1 MADARLTTAIESGAL
16 VLPEG
21 EILALRPAAGTDLS
35 ALPRD
40 RTRILHGFRPD
51 IDAWEA
57 QGWTVSEAEAEA
69 ETDPAGAAVVFVPRS
84 KPLARACL
92 AQAAAL
98 APLVIVD
105 GQKTDGVDSL
115 WREMRTRT
123 GDLPCVTRAHGRLFW
138 FESTAVDISDWT
150 APAPAPVDGGF
161 VTQWGAFS
169 ADGPDRGSQMLA
181 AALPGKLPSRMA
193 DLGAGWGYLARA
205 VLERDGVK
213 SIDLVEAEK
222 LALDCARRNV
232 TDPRA
237 AFHWADVTRF
247 KPDHLYDG
255 IVSNPPFH
263 VGRAADPALGR
274 AFIVAAARML
284 APSGQLWMVANR
296 HLPYESS
303 LRESFRSVEEIGG
316 DGTFKLFHAIRPLKP
331 TDKKPR

>member
-1 MADARLTTAIESGAL
+1 MADARLTTAIESGTL

-21 EILALRPAAGTDLS
+21 AILALRPAAGTDIS
-35 ALPRD
+35 ALPKD
-40 RTRILHGFRPD
+40 RTRIAHGFRPD

-57 QGWTVSEAEAEA
+57 QGWSVAE
-69 ETDPAGAAVVFVPRS
+69 PAPASAVVVFLPRS
-84 KPLARACL
+84 KPLARAMV
-92 AQAAAL
+92 AQAASL
-98 APLVIVD
+98 APMVIVD

-115 WREMRTRT
+115 WREMRTRVN
-123 GDLPCVTRAHGRLFW
+123 DLPCVTRAHGRLFW
-138 FESTAVDISDWT
+138 FASETVDLSDWQ
-150 APAPAPVDGGF
+150 APAPSEVEGGF

-169 ADGPDRGSQMLA
+169 SDGPDRGSQLLV
-181 AALPGKLPSRMA
+181 AALPKKLPARMA

-205 VLERDGVK
+205 VLEREGVK
-213 SIDLVEAEK
+213 SLDLVEAEK

-237 AFHWADVTRF
+237 AFHWADATRF
-247 KPDHLYDG
+247 RPDHLYDG

-274 AFIVAAARML
+274 AFIAAAARML

-296 HLPYESS
+296 HLPYEAA
-303 LRESFRSVEEIGG
+303 LRDSFRHVEEIGG
-316 DGTFKLFHAIRPLKP
+316 DGAFKLFHAVRPMKP

>member
-1 MADARLTTAIESGAL
+1 MADPRLTTAIESGAL

-21 EILALRPAAGTDLS
+21 EIVALRPAAGTDLS
-35 ALPRD
+35 ALPKD
-40 RTRILHGFRPD
+40 RTRIAHGFRPD

-57 QGWTVSEAEAEA
+57 QGWTVAEPV
-69 ETDPAGAAVVFVPRS
+69 PAAAAVVFVPRA
-84 KPLARACL
+84 KPLARAMI
-92 AQAAAL
+92 AQAARL
-98 APLVIVD
+98 APMVIVD

-115 WREMRTRT
+115 WREMRTRV
-123 GDLPCVTRAHGRLFW
+123 GDLPCITRAHGRLFW
-138 FESTAVDISDWT
+138 FDSSNVDVTDWE
-150 APAPAPVDGGF
+150 APAPAEVVSGF

-169 ADGPDRGSQMLA
+169 ADGPDRGSQLLA
-181 AALPGKLPSRMA
+181 QALPQKLPARMA
-193 DLGAGWGYLARA
+193 DLGAGWGYLSRH

-213 SIDLVEAEK
+213 SLDLIEAEQ

-237 AFHWADVTRF
+237 SFHWADATRF
-247 KPDHLYDG
+247 RPDHLYDG

-263 VGRAADPALGR
+263 TGRAADPALGR

-296 HLPYESS
+296 HLPYEAS

-316 DGTFKLFHAIRPLKP
+316 DGAFKLFHAIRPIKP